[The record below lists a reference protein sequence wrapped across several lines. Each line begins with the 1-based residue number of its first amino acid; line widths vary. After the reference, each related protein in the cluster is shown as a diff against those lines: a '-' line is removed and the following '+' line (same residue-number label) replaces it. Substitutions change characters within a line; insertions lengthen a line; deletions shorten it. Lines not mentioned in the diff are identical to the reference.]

1 MHTWRNWILVV
12 PLLLEASAAQAATK
26 EARARKDVQERAAQ
40 KACLTGDTAK
50 GVEILADLF
59 IATKNPTYIYNQGRC
74 FEQARLYGDA
84 VGRFREY
91 LVKATDAS
99 DQEKIETQKHIE
111 ACQSYLRSESEP
123 PPGNTAPKRIQPS
136 IGETGSGDASTP
148 PGPAAEPSRQP
159 AGSTIPAP
167 SPASPLVDH
176 RSPAPGPIEHPGRT
190 LRIAGVTTG
199 VVGVI
204 ACGTGVAFGLRAKS
218 KDDQSASST
227 VFDPQLKKDADSART
242 MAYVFFAVGGAAV
255 VTGTILAVLGWSS
268 EVNSHTETA
277 ANESSPSVALARPI
291 ALQPILG
298 PNAAGLL
305 LGGAF

>member
-1 MHTWRNWILVV
+1 MHSWKHWVLVV
-12 PLLLEASAAQAATK
+12 PLLLGASATQAAPK
-26 EARARKDVQERAAQ
+26 DARARRDVQERAAQ

-74 FEQARLYGDA
+74 FEQARRYDDA
-84 VGRFREY
+84 IGRFREY
-91 LVKATDAS
+91 LIKATDAS

-123 PPGNTAPKRIQPS
+123 TPGNAGPKRIQPS
-136 IGETGSGDASTP
+136 ISETGPSDAPTPSGP
-148 PGPAAEPSRQP
+148 AEPSRPP
-159 AGSTIPAP
+159 AISTIPPP

-176 RSPAPGPIEHPGRT
+176 RSPGQLEHPGRA

-199 VVGVI
+199 VVGVL

-218 KDDQSASST
+218 KDDQSASSS

-268 EVNSHTETA
+268 EGNSHPETA
-277 ANESSPSVALARPI
+277 ANKGSPSVALARPI
-291 ALQPILG
+291 ALQPILA
-298 PNAAGLL
+298 PNAAGLV